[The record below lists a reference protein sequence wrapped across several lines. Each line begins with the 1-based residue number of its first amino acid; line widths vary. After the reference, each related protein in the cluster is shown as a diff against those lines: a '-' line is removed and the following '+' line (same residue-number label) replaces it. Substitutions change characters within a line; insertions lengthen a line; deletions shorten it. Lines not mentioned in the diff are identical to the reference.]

1 MKHSLLLKHH
11 IPYAAMICKALDL
24 CEIMLARCDT
34 IYPFAALTM
43 ENDTQ
48 CVFTPSVSQDATSG
62 LIEELE
68 MRIAER
74 QMYAESSVSLLVYC
88 ATISTGK
95 GSKAS
100 AYGADI
106 MSRKPSMTQSF
117 SPETDALVFNI
128 TDSAGKNNVTIY
140 PYSFING
147 KVCIHK
153 PYTCDFSD

>member
-11 IPYAAMICKALDL
+11 IPYAAMICKALDF
-24 CEIMLARCDT
+24 CEIMLSRCDT

-43 ENDTQ
+43 QNDNQ
-48 CVFTPSVSQDATSG
+48 CVFAPSCSQDASCG

-74 QMYAESSVSLLVYC
+74 QMYAESCVSLLVYS

-95 GSKAS
+95 GAKATAS
-100 AYGADI
+100 GAD
-106 MSRKPSMTQSF
+106 MLSRKPSMTQSF
-117 SPETDALVFNI
+117 SAETDALIFNI

-140 PYSFING
+140 PYSLVDG